1 MNEKIAKFATR
12 KLLNNHI
19 IMRKNIVAGNWKM
32 NTTKVDG
39 VALAQEVA
47 ALSEQTPA
55 EVGLIVAPPFTHLCA
70 VGKALAG
77 SKVELSA
84 QNCADHVK
92 GAYTGEVSVDM
103 LKAVGCQWTI
113 LGHSERREYYGE
125 TDEKLVEK
133 TRLALEAGL
142 GVILCVGER
151 LEEREAGKHFD
162 VCASQ
167 IENVLYKFSAEDMKK
182 VIIAYEPVWAIG
194 TGKTAT
200 AEQAE
205 EIHAFIRSRIAAKF
219 GDEVPED
226 MTILYGG
233 SCKPSNARELFAQ
246 KDIDGGLIGG
256 AALKAADFIE
266 IAKSF

>member
-167 IENVLYKFSAEDMKK
+167 SENVLYKFSAEDMKK

-219 GDEVPED
+219 GDEVAED
-226 MTILYGG
+226 MTLLYGG

-266 IAKSF
+266 IAKSY

>member
-125 TDEKLVEK
+125 TDEKLVDK

-219 GDEVPED
+219 GDEVAED